1 MSAAPLSLRRRSPGR
16 VCMRASARAASP
28 GCQSSSAAVRAA
40 AVFVDLAGALLDLAP
55 APARL
60 AGLCAGAGMALRLL
74 ERFDYRILVLAPC
87 ACERRRASH
96 VAPSRI
102 ADLLA
107 RERIDLA
114 ATLVCNCGGPAAA
127 FLQAAASEHGL
138 DLAASWLV
146 AGKAHCGVSRHTG
159 ACRTVIVGDVSNISN
174 VSDITDAGP
183 RPDLPEALAMATD
196 LAQAA
201 AAAPGRTAPYR
212 ARDIVDAALAI
223 LTLDGH
229 A

>member
-1 MSAAPLSLRRRSPGR
+1 
-16 VCMRASARAASP
+16 MRASARAASP
-28 GCQSSSAAVRAA
+28 GCQSSSVSVRAA
-40 AVFVDLAGALLDLAP
+40 AVFVDLAGVLLDLAP
-55 APARL
+55 TPARL
-60 AGLCAGAGMALRLL
+60 AGLCAGAAMALRLL
-74 ERFDYRILVLAPC
+74 ERFDYRLLVLAPC

-114 ATLVCNCGGPAAA
+114 ATLVCNCGGPAAG
-127 FLQAAASEHGL
+127 FLQAAASDHGL
-138 DLAASWLV
+138 DLAASWLL

-159 ACRTVIVGDVSNISN
+159 ACRTVIVGD
-174 VSDITDAGP
+174 ITDAGP
-183 RPDLPEALAMATD
+183 PPGLPEALAMDTN
-196 LAQAA
+196 LVQAA

>member
-1 MSAAPLSLRRRSPGR
+1 
-16 VCMRASARAASP
+16 MRASARAASP
-28 GCQSSSAAVRAA
+28 GRHSSSGPLRAA
-40 AVFVDLAGALLDLAP
+40 AVFVDLAGVLLDIAP

-87 ACERRRASH
+87 ACDRRRASH
-96 VAPSRI
+96 VAPARI

-138 DLAASWLV
+138 DLAASWML
-146 AGKAHCGVSRHTG
+146 AGKAHCGVSRHMG
-159 ACRTVIVGDVSNISN
+159 ACRTVIVGDISDVS
-174 VSDITDAGP
+174 DAGP
-183 RPDLPEALAMATD
+183 RPDLPEALAMDTD

-201 AAAPGRTAPYR
+201 AAVPGRTAPYR
-212 ARDIVDAALAI
+212 ARDIVDAAVAI

>member
-1 MSAAPLSLRRRSPGR
+1 MS
-16 VCMRASARAASP
+16 VSARAASR
-28 GCQSSSAAVRAA
+28 GRHSSDIPVRAA
-40 AVFVDLAGALLDLAP
+40 AVFVDLAGVLLDVAS

-74 ERFDYRILVLAPC
+74 ERFDYRLLVLAPC
-87 ACERRRASH
+87 PCERRRASH

-114 ATLVCNCGGPAAA
+114 ATLVCNCAGPAAA
-127 FLQAAASEHGL
+127 SLQDAAGEHGL
-138 DLAASWLV
+138 DLTASWLL
-146 AGKAHCGVSRHTG
+146 AGKARCGVSKHVG
-159 ACRTVIVGDVSNISN
+159 GCRRVLVGYISDVSNISN
-174 VSDITDAGP
+174 ISDVSDVSDITDAGL
-183 RPDLPEALAMATD
+183 RPALPEALAMDTD

-201 AAAPGRTAPYR
+201 AAAPGGTAPYR
-212 ARDIVDAALAI
+212 ARDIVDAALTI